1 MDRAE
6 GEKKMVRIEPRSRWE
21 IILDILKVIEV
32 GEGRAKKTRIMQNA
46 YLDWRNFQRH
56 FGFLQDQ
63 GFIRALEDSKGG
75 TSYYL
80 TKRGIDLM
88 GRLEEV
94 EKMLK

>member
-6 GEKKMVRIEPRSRWE
+6 GEKKMGKIEPRSRWE

-32 GEGRAKKTRIMQNA
+32 GEGKAKKTRIMQNA

-56 FGFLQDQ
+56 FGFLQEQ
-63 GFIRALEDSKGG
+63 GFIGKNEDSGG
-75 TSYYL
+75 GISYYL
-80 TKRGIDLM
+80 TEKGIDLM
-88 GRLEEV
+88 GRLKDV

>member
-1 MDRAE
+1 MF
-6 GEKKMVRIEPRSRWE
+6 RIDPNSRGVNILPRRRSSE
-21 IILDILKVIEV
+21 L

-63 GFIRALEDSKGG
+63 GFILDHEDSRGG

-80 TKRGIDLM
+80 TEKGIDLM